1 MTIEKAKEAAE
12 LLRQKEE
19 LEIFF
24 SKLREDLE
32 IKKVVVHFD
41 LVSKDGTVYPC
52 FAGLDAG
59 FIFPCLKEQLKG
71 INRAIK
77 NL

>member
-1 MTIEKAKEAAE
+1 MKIEKAIKAAE

-19 LEIFF
+19 LENFF
-24 SKLREDLE
+24 EKIDREIA

-41 LVSKDGTVYPC
+41 LIATDGTVYPC
-52 FAGLDAG
+52 FTGLDAQNVL
-59 FIFPCLKEQLKG
+59 PCLRQQLDAVT
-71 INRAIK
+71 RAIK